1 MRTRRYPRIAVQ
13 AGVLALALAV
23 PTANGRAQVDT
34 AQTQQAPAGQQQPAA
49 QQTPQVEPDRAAVT
63 LRGRT
68 LFFVQ
73 ERILSFTPE
82 DRARAIAE
90 RLERLYKDPLSSL
103 EPVNLEE
110 GESTTDLV
118 IGDRVIMSVTER
130 DARAAGRS
138 RQELAAEYAG
148 VIESTLQELH
158 KQYSLTSLMLGALY
172 TLLTL
177 AAVAVILFLFSKV
190 FPRVYAK
197 LDAWRDTR
205 IPSLRIQ
212 KLTLASSSRLTDL
225 LIWLAKAVRVA
236 ATVIVL
242 YISLPLVLGFFPWTR
257 GYAATVFRFISTP
270 VGAVVRGFVAY
281 LPNLFFIAVIL
292 LVTYYVIKFTKLI
305 FTEIGKGTI
314 SLPGFYT
321 GWARPT
327 FKIVR
332 LLIIAFTAI
341 AIFPYLP
348 GAGSDAFKG
357 VSLFLGI
364 LFSLGS
370 TGAIAN
376 LVAGVVLTYTRAFEI
391 GHRVKISDTVGDVT
405 DRTLLATYVR
415 TTKNVDITV
424 PNAMVL
430 GSHIINYSTSA
441 QTGLILHTGVTIGY
455 DVPWKQVHELLLAAA
470 RDTENVEEDPAPF
483 VLQTSLDDFYVSY
496 ELNAY
501 TDKPQLMAKTYSELH
516 QNIQDKF
523 SEAGVEIMSP
533 HFSAVRDGHQ
543 VNIPQQYLPKDYA
556 APGFRFTPLQNL
568 VPKS

>member
-1 MRTRRYPRIAVQ
+1 MVKRTRRFPWVALR
-13 AGVLALALAV
+13 AGALALALAV

-34 AQTQQAPAGQQQPAA
+34 AQARQPAAQEPAAQPAA
-49 QQTPQVEPDRAAVT
+49 QQQPPGAPVM

-68 LFFVQ
+68 LFYVQ
-73 ERILSFTPE
+73 ERVFSFTPE
-82 DRARAIAE
+82 DRARTIAE
-90 RLERLYKDPLSSL
+90 RLERIYKDPLSSI
-103 EPVNLEE
+103 EPVMIEE
-110 GESTTDLV
+110 GENASDLLM
-118 IGDRVIMSVTER
+118 GDRIIMSVTDR
-130 DARAAGRS
+130 DARAAGRP
-138 RQELAAEYAG
+138 RQELAAELATL
-148 VIESTLQELH
+148 IDTTLQELH
-158 KQYSLTSLMLGALY
+158 RQYSVTSLLLGAAY
-172 TLLTL
+172 TVLTL
-177 AAVAVILFLFSKV
+177 IALALVFIIFKRF
-190 FPRVYAK
+190 FPRLYAK
-197 LDAWRDTR
+197 LDSWRDTR

-212 KLTLASSSRLTDL
+212 RLTLATSSRLTDL
-225 LIWLAKAVRVA
+225 LIWLAKAARVA
-236 ATVIVL
+236 ATILVL
-242 YISLPLVLGFFPWTR
+242 YFTLPLILGFFPWTR
-257 GYAATVFRFISTP
+257 GYAITIYRFIGTPFAAVFR
-270 VGAVVRGFVAY
+270 AVTTY
-281 LPNLFFIAVIL
+281 LPNLFFIAVIV
-292 LVTYYVIKFTKLI
+292 LVTYYLIKFIRLI
-305 FTEIGKGTI
+305 FNEIGRGTI
-314 SLPGFYT
+314 TIPGFYV

-332 LLIIAFTAI
+332 FLVIAFAAI
-341 AIFPYLP
+341 VIFPYLP
-348 GAGSDAFKG
+348 GSGTDAFKG
-357 VSLFLGI
+357 VSLFLGV

-376 LVAGVVLTYTRAFEI
+376 IIAGVVLTYTRAFEI
-391 GHRVKISDTVGDVT
+391 GHRVKISDTVGDVM

-470 RDTENVEEDPAPF
+470 RDTEYVEEDPAPF

-501 TDKPQLMAKTYSELH
+501 TDKPQMMAKIYSELH

-523 SEAGVEIMSP
+523 NEAGVEIMSP

-543 VNIPQQYLPKDYA
+543 VNIPQQYLPKDYT
-556 APGFRFTPLQNL
+556 APGFRFNPLGNL

>member
-1 MRTRRYPRIAVQ
+1 M
-13 AGVLALALAV
+13 
-23 PTANGRAQVDT
+23 
-34 AQTQQAPAGQQQPAA
+34 
-49 QQTPQVEPDRAAVT
+49 
-63 LRGRT
+63 
-68 LFFVQ
+68 
-73 ERILSFTPE
+73 
-82 DRARAIAE
+82 
-90 RLERLYKDPLSSL
+90 
-103 EPVNLEE
+103 
-110 GESTTDLV
+110 
-118 IGDRVIMSVTER
+118 
-130 DARAAGRS
+130 
-138 RQELAAEYAG
+138 
-148 VIESTLQELH
+148 
-158 KQYSLTSLMLGALY
+158 
-172 TLLTL
+172 
-177 AAVAVILFLFSKV
+177 
-190 FPRVYAK
+190 
-197 LDAWRDTR
+197 
-205 IPSLRIQ
+205 
-212 KLTLASSSRLTDL
+212 
-225 LIWLAKAVRVA
+225 
-236 ATVIVL
+236 
-242 YISLPLVLGFFPWTR
+242 LGFFPWTR
-257 GYAATVFRFISTP
+257 GYAVIVYRFISTP
-270 VGAVVRGFVAY
+270 VGAVTRGFVAY

-292 LVTYYVIKFTKLI
+292 FVTYYLIKFTKLI
-305 FTEIGKGTI
+305 FNEIGKGTI
-314 SLPGFYT
+314 SLPGFYR

-332 LLIIAFTAI
+332 FLIIAFTAI

-357 VSLFLGI
+357 VSLFLGV

-376 LVAGVVLTYTRAFEI
+376 IVAGVVLTYTRAFEI
-391 GHRVKISDTVGDVT
+391 GDRVKISDTVGDVM

-441 QTGLILHTGVTIGY
+441 QTGLILHTSVTIGY

-470 RDTENVEEDPAPF
+470 RATENVEEDPAPY

-501 TDKPQLMAKTYSELH
+501 TDKPRMMAKIYSDLH
-516 QNIQDKF
+516 QNIQDMF
-523 SEAGVEIMSP
+523 NEAGVEIMSP

>member
-1 MRTRRYPRIAVQ
+1 MRKRRHPPVVLL
-13 AGVLALALAV
+13 AGLLVLAVAAPPATGL
-23 PTANGRAQVDT
+23 AQVDT
-34 AQTQQAPAGQQQPAA
+34 TQAQPPPGQQQPTA
-49 QQTPQVEPDRAAVT
+49 QQTPQAEPDRAPVR

-90 RLERLYKDPLSSL
+90 RLERLYKDPLSSV
-103 EPVNLEE
+103 EAVTLEE

-148 VIESTLQELH
+148 VIDRTLQELH
-158 KQYSLTSLMLGALY
+158 RQYSLTSLMLGALY

-177 AAVAVILFLFSKV
+177 AALAVLLFLFSKL
-190 FPRVYAK
+190 FPRIYAR
-197 LDAWRDTR
+197 LDSWRDRR

-257 GYAATVFRFISTP
+257 GYAVIVYRFISTP
-270 VGAVVRGFVAY
+270 VGAVTRGFVAY

-292 LVTYYVIKFTKLI
+292 FVTYYLIKFTKLI
-305 FTEIGKGTI
+305 FNEIGKGTI
-314 SLPGFYT
+314 SLPGFYR

-332 LLIIAFTAI
+332 FLIIAFTAI

-357 VSLFLGI
+357 VSLFLGV

-376 LVAGVVLTYTRAFEI
+376 IVAGVVLTYTRAFEI
-391 GHRVKISDTVGDVT
+391 GDRVKISDTVGDVM

-441 QTGLILHTGVTIGY
+441 QTGLILHTSVTIGY

-470 RDTENVEEDPAPF
+470 RATENVEEDPAPY

-501 TDKPQLMAKTYSELH
+501 TDKPRMMAKIYSDLH
-516 QNIQDKF
+516 QNIQDMF
-523 SEAGVEIMSP
+523 NEAGVEIMSP